1 MAQHS
6 AAVRFGGSI
15 ERPLRCRMSEQ
26 ILIVASEPVAK
37 APAEVATS
45 LSFTPVVTPSEQE
58 ALDLLN
64 RHNFTLIAVS
74 GRPAWQRLRDEAERK
89 QPTARVLELPHG
101 SDDADVRRLMM
112 PYLNRRRRTLSEE
125 RYQFLSQILE
135 SFTGTLELNEV
146 LRRIVTTTMEEFGA
160 DRALMIHPVNPQA
173 TTANVRFVAG
183 AAHISVD
190 FETEQEVQLTPA
202 VIRRALE
209 AEHPI
214 VVLEGDPDSNA
225 DLQKRFS
232 VRSAILQ
239 ILRPRDDE
247 PWAFSMHQCT
257 YRRQWTEEEI
267 SLFSEIGRYAT
278 LALNN
283 TLLHERSVREM
294 AKVNAILDQ
303 IPESAAIYDADGRL
317 ERMNAVAMREPLQM
331 FAPDAEGKLRAPYRT
346 IDGRVVAADDVPS
359 ARALRG
365 ETVRSDYLVHDPRS
379 GDDRIVN
386 LKAAPIRD
394 DHDRTIGSVVLS
406 RDVTEERQNAEREAW
421 RRRRAECLANL
432 GLEAITVQPQ
442 FENLDDTARR
452 VAESV
457 VGTVMILL
465 YHAQSAELHMVGM
478 GSVAP
483 TAPHLERFRN
493 YLNNNPYHA
502 GEGVAG
508 TVFQIGRPLLY
519 AELGRKA
526 AADLARPDA
535 EQQ

>member
-1 MAQHS
+1 MAT
-6 AAVRFGGSI
+6 
-15 ERPLRCRMSEQ
+15 PLRYRMAEQ
-26 ILIVASEPVAK
+26 ILIVAAGPVAK
-37 APAEVATS
+37 TPAEVAS
-45 LSFTPVVTPSEQE
+45 SFSFTPVVTASEQE
-58 ALDLLN
+58 AMDLLN
-64 RHNFTLIAVS
+64 RQNFSLIAVS
-74 GRPAWQRLRDEAERK
+74 GRPIWQRLRDEAERK
-89 QPTARVLELPHG
+89 QPTVRVVELPEHG

-146 LRRIVTTTMEEFGA
+146 LRRIVTTTTEEFGA

-317 ERMNAVAMREPLQM
+317 ERMNTAAHREPASL
-331 FAPDAEGKLRAPYRT
+331 FSTESEGRLRSNRHRYV
-346 IDGRVVAADDVPS
+346 DGSPLSTEELPS
-359 ARALRG
+359 MRAVRG
-365 ETVRSDYLVHDPRS
+365 ETVKS
-379 GDDRIVN
+379 
-386 LKAAPIRD
+386 
-394 DHDRTIGSVVLS
+394 
-406 RDVTEERQNAEREAW
+406 
-421 RRRRAECLANL
+421 
-432 GLEAITVQPQ
+432 
-442 FENLDDTARR
+442 
-452 VAESV
+452 
-457 VGTVMILL
+457 
-465 YHAQSAELHMVGM
+465 
-478 GSVAP
+478 
-483 TAPHLERFRN
+483 
-493 YLNNNPYHA
+493 
-502 GEGVAG
+502 
-508 TVFQIGRPLLY
+508 
-519 AELGRKA
+519 
-526 AADLARPDA
+526 
-535 EQQ
+535 